1 MDFLNPFITATLC
14 LTMAAASIHQQPP
27 DGQTGAPQPGQTSGT
42 GRHDTTPHAA
52 PALAT
57 KTQRTDAPQSGKAA
71 GPQDNTGTCTH
82 TGPQTWGTPA
92 DDAAVNKVP
101 SRDPAPIQWEIG
113 SDCTLTLH
121 HGTSPEAPGGDGPS
135 KSDAPWLSASFIN
148 SITKIHIDGNVTL
161 YSDLANMTGFF
172 TSMPALRE
180 VRVDGTLHLA
190 GAGAEQ
196 LFAHDGA
203 LADFTG
209 DGLKDFETSQAT
221 DMSSMFVSCNQLTS
235 MDLSSFDTRNVTDM
249 SGMFDYCPGL
259 TSLDVSSF
267 DTRNVGD
274 MNRMFQICNQL
285 TSLDLSNFDTRNVT
299 DMNSMFSGCN
309 QLTSLDLS
317 NFDTRNVTDMRSMFT
332 FCPRLTSLD
341 LSGFDTRNV
350 TDMSEMFQ
358 ECSGL
363 TSLDVH
369 NFDTSNAGSLGEM
382 FEGCTGLTSLNISH
396 FDTRKALAP
405 DGYIARIL
413 GGDSGLRELWLGPNT
428 YLTKTDDD
436 SSAFLTGMGPGFAY
450 DVWLEL
456 PATGPHIP
464 VSDLRART
472 SLTSP
477 RTPQGHY
484 IIPSLTLTVDYDNGQ
499 ADHTETTVTDTSKTA
514 GSQTVALG
522 PRPTPAGKVFDGWR
536 LTTSDPEHVTLHGDT
551 VSWTAKAYDPDARIT
566 ATWRTPAAQP
576 GHNQTPGQPNNRNRD
591 PNRPAD
597 PATAGKDPDA
607 LALTGTTAT
616 QALTLLAALL
626 TLATTLLATTK
637 RHTHRHTRTHTR

>member
-1 MDFLNPFITATLC
+1 MGFLNSFITAALC
-14 LTMAAASIHQQPP
+14 LTMAAAPTQQQPA
-27 DGQTGAPQPGQTSGT
+27 TGPTGTPQAGQTSGT
-42 GRHDTTPHAA
+42 TAGTRASDTARRDATPHAA

-57 KTQRTDAPQSGKAA
+57 KARQADAPQSEKAA
-71 GPQDNTGTCTH
+71 GPQDDTGTCTPVA
-82 TGPQTWGTPA
+82 PQTWGTPA

-101 SRDPAPIQWEIG
+101 DRDPAPIQWEIG

-121 HGTSPEAPGGDGPS
+121 HGTSPDRKNTDPLPWGQYAGGP
-135 KSDAPWLSASFIN
+135 
-148 SITKIHIDGNVTL
+148 ITKIRIDGNVTL
-161 YSDLANMTGFF
+161 YSTDQDLTFMFLGYIT
-172 TSMPALRE
+172 ALHE
-180 VRVDGTLHLA
+180 MQVDGTLHLA
-190 GAGAEQ
+190 GKAAHQ
-196 LFAHDGA
+196 LFYSAYK

-209 DGLKDFETSQAT
+209 VGLKGFETSQAT
-221 DMSSMFVSCNQLTS
+221 DMTMMFSGCEELKSLDLSSFDTRNVTTLAAMFSASVKLQSL
-235 MDLSSFDTRNVTDM
+235 DLSSFDTRNVTDM
-249 SGMFDYCPGL
+249 SIMFWGCD
-259 TSLDVSSF
+259 
-267 DTRNVGD
+267 
-274 MNRMFQICNQL
+274 L

-299 DMNSMFSGCN
+299 TMDGMFAYN
-309 QLTSLDLS
+309 HHLKSLDLS
-317 NFDTRNVTDMRSMFT
+317 NFDTGNVIDMAAMF
-332 FCPRLTSLD
+332 
-341 LSGFDTRNV
+341 
-350 TDMSEMFQ
+350 
-358 ECSGL
+358 CS
-363 TSLDVH
+363 
-369 NFDTSNAGSLGEM
+369 
-382 FEGCTGLTSLNISH
+382 CTGLTSLNISH
-396 FDTRKALAP
+396 FDTRRLV
-405 DGYIARIL
+405 GSTWIWSML
-413 GGDSGLRELWLGPNT
+413 GTDPALRELWLGPYT
-428 YLTKTDDD
+428 YLADTDTDTTALE
-436 SSAFLTGMGPGFAY
+436 STWGPGFAY

>member
-1 MDFLNPFITATLC
+1 
-14 LTMAAASIHQQPP
+14 
-27 DGQTGAPQPGQTSGT
+27 
-42 GRHDTTPHAA
+42 
-52 PALAT
+52 
-57 KTQRTDAPQSGKAA
+57 
-71 GPQDNTGTCTH
+71 
-82 TGPQTWGTPA
+82 
-92 DDAAVNKVP
+92 
-101 SRDPAPIQWEIG
+101 
-113 SDCTLTLH
+113 
-121 HGTSPEAPGGDGPS
+121 
-135 KSDAPWLSASFIN
+135 
-148 SITKIHIDGNVTL
+148 
-161 YSDLANMTGFF
+161 
-172 TSMPALRE
+172 
-180 VRVDGTLHLA
+180 VDGTLHLA
-190 GAGAEQ
+190 GEAAHG
-196 LFAHDGA
+196 LFAWDLA

-209 DGLKDFETSQAT
+209 AGLKGFETSQAT
-221 DMSSMFVSCNQLTS
+221 DMAM
-235 MDLSSFDTRNVTDM
+235 
-249 SGMFDYCPGL
+249 MFDE
-259 TSLDVSSF
+259 
-267 DTRNVGD
+267 
-274 MNRMFQICNQL
+274 
-285 TSLDLSNFDTRNVT
+285 VT
-299 DMNSMFSGCN
+299 KP
-309 QLTSLDLS
+309 Q
-317 NFDTRNVTDMRSMFT
+317 
-332 FCPRLTSLD
+332 SLD

-350 TDMSEMFQ
+350 TDMSSMFTGCHGLESLDLSSFDTRNVTEMNWMFSPAMNLQSLKLSRRFDTRNVTGMTEMF
-358 ECSGL
+358 SGCPKLTSPDLSGFDTGNVTGMSGMFSYDSNL
-363 TSLDVH
+363 TSLDLS
-369 NFDTSNAGSLGEM
+369 NFDTGNVIDMGEM

-396 FDTRKALAP
+396 FDTRKALAR
-405 DGYIARIL
+405 GGNISAML
-413 GGDSGLRELWLGPNT
+413 GTDPALRELWLGPNT
-428 YLTKTDDD
+428 YLADTDTDTTALE
-436 SSAFLTGMGPGFAY
+436 STWGPGFAY